1 MKSARRYSLPEA
13 AVMTGIEVKT
23 LHNAIDK
30 GVVRETLHPTN
41 KFAVKRVRMISETD
55 LLKLKVWHSAGA
67 LLPADRRRKLF
78 AEIEAKP
85 SADTVRAGEYV
96 IIEVGKVRSEL
107 AKGESELAEA
117 NRVVTIDSNIMGGE
131 PVFAGTRIS
140 VYAIANMLSEGVSAA
155 EILEGYPKLDAR
167 LLRLGTLWTAAHPR
181 RGRPKGLRSEG
192 FKAKTVVRKPAEP
205 RPPAASTQP
214 S

>member
-1 MKSARRYSLPEA
+1 MKPARRYSLPEA

-30 GVVRETLHPTN
+30 GVVRGTLHPT
-41 KFAVKRVRMISETD
+41 KRMEVKRVRMISETD
-55 LLKLKVWHSAGA
+55 LLKLKVWHSTGA

-117 NRVVTIDSNIMGGE
+117 NRVVTIDSSIMGGE
-131 PVFAGTRIS
+131 PVFSGTRIA
-140 VYAIANMLSEGVSAA
+140 VYAIANMLSDGASAA

-167 LLRLGTLWTAAHPR
+167 LLQLGALWAAAHPR

-192 FKAKTVVRKPAEP
+192 FKTKSVVRKPTEA
-205 RPPAASTQP
+205 RSSATSKQP